1 MGAKTLRMKRVHV
14 LALILAVL
22 AVVGYPS
29 MVKLANKIRY
39 GAPQGEALT
48 CDYAGKSY
56 RENEQRKADDGC
68 NVCACGANGWACTK
82 IACRPGTGSGT
93 IAGGLSYPGESLPAL
108 RICALDL
115 KNDKEHCQQTTAG
128 TKEYAITAPA
138 GDYWVYAVLADEAAG
153 KRAYYSSFVECGL
166 KHDCK
171 DHTPVVVS
179 VATGGI
185 VRADPQDWYAPGQF
199 DLLNVTPSKFE
210 YYTHNY
216 YPTSVFTA
224 RTRGLAKVEL
234 QATPYPPQEGAPF
247 SPIGEATLTGE
258 ERGVQIW
265 TMPVTPGFQAM
276 HVRALGTSEDG
287 SFLYSREL
295 RLVRP
300 IETASAS
307 SSIE

>member
-1 MGAKTLRMKRVHV
+1 MKRVHV

-39 GAPQGEALT
+39 GSPQGEALT

-56 RENEQRKADDGC
+56 REGEQRQADDGC
-68 NVCACGANGWACTK
+68 NVCTCGENGWACTK
-82 IACRPGTGSGT
+82 IACKPGAGSGT
-93 IAGGLSYPGESLPAL
+93 ISGELAYPSEVLPGQ
-108 RICALDL
+108 RVCAIDL
-115 KNDKEHCQQTTAG
+115 KSDEEYCQQTADG

-138 GDYWVYAVLADEAAG
+138 GDYWVYAALADDATG
-153 KRAYYSSFVECGL
+153 KRAYYSAFVECGIMD
-166 KHDCK
+166 DCK
-171 DHTPVVVS
+171 DHTPVKVTVT
-179 VATGGI
+179 TGGI

-216 YPTSVFTA
+216 YPSSVFMA
-224 RTRGLAKVEL
+224 RSRGLERVEF

-247 SPIGEATLTGE
+247 APVGEAAMTGE
-258 ERGVQIW
+258 ERGIQTW
-265 TMPVTPGFQAM
+265 TMPIAPGFQAM
-276 HVRALGTSEDG
+276 HVRAFGASSDG

-307 SSIE
+307 SSIQ